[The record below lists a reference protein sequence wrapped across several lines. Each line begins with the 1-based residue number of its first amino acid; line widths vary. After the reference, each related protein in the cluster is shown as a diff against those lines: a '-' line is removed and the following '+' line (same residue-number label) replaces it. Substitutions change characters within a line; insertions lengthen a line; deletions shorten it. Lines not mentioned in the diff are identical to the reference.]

1 MYQWN
6 LNGYAPHR
14 ERWSGWIMGLIGA
27 SVGALLMGVL
37 WWLQRNTGGQV
48 SPLQRRDVSQLGQ
61 PPARSHIQ
69 LFSHPA
75 RQERPR

>member
-6 LNGYAPHR
+6 LNGHAAR
-14 ERWSGWIMGLIGA
+14 SGRWNGWVTGLLGA

-37 WWLQRNTGGQV
+37 WWLQRSAGGKAPQ
-48 SPLQRRDVSQLGQ
+48 LQRRDVSQLGQ